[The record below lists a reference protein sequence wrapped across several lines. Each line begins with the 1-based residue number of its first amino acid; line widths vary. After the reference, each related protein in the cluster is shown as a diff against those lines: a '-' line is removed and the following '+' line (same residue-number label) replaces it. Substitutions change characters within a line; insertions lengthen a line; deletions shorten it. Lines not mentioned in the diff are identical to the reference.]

1 MGKTTTMF
9 QMDKKLLQSE
19 LRQRRIWLLVIRD
32 KQRFR
37 LYIEI
42 RHPYS
47 HPKGFIIPWN
57 HSEPVAT
64 KKVFLLLL

>member
-47 HPKGFIIPWN
+47 HPKGFTIPWT
-57 HSEPVAT
+57 HLEPVAT